1 MAEEYKLDYS
11 LVRDI
16 EKSLTDEQKNKISK
30 FYKLIVK
37 VGMIKKIK
45 EELATGDIF
54 GTRGDSVQ
62 NLMDIFSGKKV
73 EPKSESEKAFSMFRS
88 LSEIFI
94 INEWYDE
101 LSAELNEMQK
111 DSELNNITSLIA
123 IAILGKSTVETLII
137 RASKYKEN
145 ASKYK
150 ENTNE
155 ESN

>member
-11 LVRDI
+11 LVGDI
-16 EKSLTDEQKNKISK
+16 EQSLTDEQKDKISK

-37 VGMIKKIK
+37 VGIIKKLK
-45 EELATGDIF
+45 EEIATGDIL

-88 LSEIFI
+88 LSETFI

-111 DSELNNITSLIA
+111 DTKLNETASFIA
-123 IAILGKSTVETLII
+123 IAILGKTTAETLII
-137 RASKYKEN
+137 RAKTSK
-145 ASKYK
+145 SK

>member
-11 LVRDI
+11 LVGDI
-16 EKSLTDEQKNKISK
+16 EQSLTDEQKDKISK

-37 VGMIKKIK
+37 VGIIKKLK
-45 EELATGDIF
+45 EEIATGDIL
-54 GTRGDSVQ
+54 GTRGDSMQ

-88 LSEIFI
+88 LSETFI

-111 DSELNNITSLIA
+111 DPKLNETASIIA
-123 IAILGKSTVETLII
+123 ITILGKTTAETLII
-137 RASKYKEN
+137 RAK
-145 ASKYK
+145 ASKSK

>member
-11 LVRDI
+11 LVGDI

-37 VGMIKKIK
+37 VGIIKKLK
-45 EELATGDIF
+45 EEIATGDIL

-88 LSEIFI
+88 LSETFI

-111 DSELNNITSLIA
+111 DSELNNISSLIA
-123 IAILGKSTVETLII
+123 IAILGKSTAETLII
-137 RASKYKEN
+137 RAKTSK
-145 ASKYK
+145 SK

>member
-11 LVRDI
+11 LVGDI
-16 EKSLTDEQKNKISK
+16 EQSLTDEQKDKISK

-37 VGMIKKIK
+37 VGIIKKLK
-45 EELATGDIF
+45 EEIATGDIL
-54 GTRGDSVQ
+54 GTGGDSMQ

-73 EPKSESEKAFSMFRS
+73 KPKSEPEKTFSMFRS
-88 LSEIFI
+88 LSETFI

-111 DSELNNITSLIA
+111 DTKLNETASFIA
-123 IAILGKSTVETLII
+123 IAILGKTTAETLII
-137 RASKYKEN
+137 RAKTSK
-145 ASKYK
+145 SK

>member
-11 LVRDI
+11 LVGDI
-16 EKSLTDEQKNKISK
+16 EQSLTDEQKDKISK

-37 VGMIKKIK
+37 VGIIKKLK
-45 EELATGDIF
+45 EEIATGDIL
-54 GTRGDSVQ
+54 GTRGDSMQ

-73 EPKSESEKAFSMFRS
+73 EPKSESEKVFDMFRS
-88 LSEIFI
+88 LSETFI

-101 LSAELNEMQK
+101 LSAELEEMQK
-111 DSELNNITSLIA
+111 DPKLNETASFIA
-123 IAILGKSTVETLII
+123 IAILGKVTAETLII
-137 RASKYKEN
+137 RAKTSK
-145 ASKYK
+145 SK

>member
-11 LVRDI
+11 LVGDI
-16 EKSLTDEQKNKISK
+16 EKSLTDEQKDKISK

-37 VGMIKKIK
+37 VGIIKKLK
-45 EELATGDIF
+45 EEIATGDIL
-54 GTRGDSVQ
+54 GTRGDSMQ

-88 LSEIFI
+88 LSETFI

-111 DSELNNITSLIA
+111 DSELNNTVSFIA
-123 IAILGKSTVETLII
+123 IAILGKTTAETLIN
-137 RASKYKEN
+137 RAKSSK
-145 ASKYK
+145 SK

>member
-11 LVRDI
+11 LVGDI

-37 VGMIKKIK
+37 VGIIKKLK
-45 EELATGDIF
+45 EEIAAGDIL
-54 GTRGDSVQ
+54 GTRGDSMQ

-88 LSEIFI
+88 LSETFI

-111 DSELNNITSLIA
+111 DSELNNTVSFIA
-123 IAILGKSTVETLII
+123 IAILGKTTAETLIN
-137 RASKYKEN
+137 RAKSSK
-145 ASKYK
+145 SK